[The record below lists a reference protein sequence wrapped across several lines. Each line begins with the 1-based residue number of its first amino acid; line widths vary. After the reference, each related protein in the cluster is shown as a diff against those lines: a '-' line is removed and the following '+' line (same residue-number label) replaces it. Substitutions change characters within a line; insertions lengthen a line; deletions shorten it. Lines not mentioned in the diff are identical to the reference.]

1 MRSLIFALT
10 VLFLFQ
16 SDYSVSQTKEPVF
29 YVNIITNMGTMKVRL
44 CNETPHHRDEFMKL
58 AAEGRYNG
66 TLFYRVVKNFVIQ
79 GGSTDSR
86 NAPPG
91 KHIGYGDPVNID
103 AETTDKCF
111 HRKGAICAPRQP
123 EEINHFKM
131 SDIGQFYI
139 VQGRKYTNEEL
150 DLIEK
155 SVNNPIMIK
164 LKRKYY
170 LPHKEELARLKKE
183 DPREFN
189 KLLRKIKDDIA
200 FDYALSDKKEFT
212 EEQRKAYTTVG
223 GTPELDGEYTVFGV
237 VVEGLDVI
245 DKIASL
251 KTDKNNRPLKDVTI
265 RVEIVK
271 LK

>member
-1 MRSLIFALT
+1 MKQFLIVIFALLLLT
-10 VLFLFQ
+10 DIAAKAQ
-16 SDYSVSQTKEPVF
+16 DREPVY
-29 YVNIITNMGTMKVRL
+29 YVKIITNMGTMKVKL
-44 CNETPHHRDEFMKL
+44 YNETPHHRDKFMEL
-58 AAEGRYNG
+58 AAKGRYDG

-79 GGSTDSR
+79 GGSDDSR

-91 KHIGYGDPVNID
+91 KHIGYGTAINID
-103 AETTDKCF
+103 AEFNDKCF
-111 HRKGAICAPRQP
+111 HKKGALCAPRQP

-139 VQGRKYTNEEL
+139 VQGKKYTNEEL

-170 LPHKEELARLKKE
+170 LPKKEELARLKKE
-183 DPREFN
+183 NPKEFN
-189 KLLRKIKDDIA
+189 KLLRKIKDQIA
-200 FDYALSDKKEFT
+200 FDYALSDKKVFT
-212 EEQRKAYTTVG
+212 PEQRKAYTTVG
-223 GTPELDGEYTVFGV
+223 GTPELDGEYTVFGE
-237 VVEGLDVI
+237 VVEGLSVI

-251 KTDKNNRPLKDVTI
+251 KTDKNHSPLKDVTI
-265 RVEIVK
+265 KVEIVK